1 MLVYTVIVYTIFV
14 RQNITFSADP
24 ADIEEARE
32 QARSQNKTLNGL
44 FREWLKAIAGR
55 KGRAREYRA
64 LMDRLRHVNAGRKFT
79 REEMNER
86 R

>member
-1 MLVYTVIVYTIFV
+1 MYTVFV
-14 RQNITFSADP
+14 LKNITFSADQT
-24 ADIEEARE
+24 DIEEARE
-32 QARSQNKTLNGL
+32 EAREQNKTLNDL
-44 FREWLKAIAGR
+44 FREWLKTVAGR
-55 KGRAREYRA
+55 KARAREYRA

>member
-1 MLVYTVIVYTIFV
+1 MFV
-14 RQNITFSADP
+14 LKNITFSADQT
-24 ADIEEARE
+24 DIEEARE
-32 QARSQNKTLNGL
+32 EAREQNKTLNDL
-44 FREWLKAIAGR
+44 FREWLKTVAGR
-55 KGRAREYRA
+55 KARAREYRA